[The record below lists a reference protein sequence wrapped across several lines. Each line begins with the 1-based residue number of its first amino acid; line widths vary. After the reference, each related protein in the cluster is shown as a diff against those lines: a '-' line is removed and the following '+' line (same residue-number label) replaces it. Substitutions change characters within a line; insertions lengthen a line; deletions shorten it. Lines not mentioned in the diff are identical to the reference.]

1 MLQILIETEP
11 TMTADQRLTELE
23 IRVAEQ
29 EKTIDELSSV
39 LAEQWKL
46 IDQLSKKLGA
56 LTDRF
61 LELEEQTAPDVPVTK
76 PPHW

>member
-1 MLQILIETEP
+1 MSTET
-11 TMTADQRLTELE
+11 RLMELE

-29 EKTIDELSSV
+29 EKTIEELSSV
-39 LAEQWKL
+39 LAEQWKT
-46 IDQLSKKLGA
+46 IDQLNKKLSA

-61 LELEEQTAPDVPVTK
+61 LTLEGQTAPEIPVTK

>member
-1 MLQILIETEP
+1 MSTD
-11 TMTADQRLTELE
+11 TRLTELE

-29 EKTIDELSSV
+29 EKTIEELSSV
-39 LAEQWKL
+39 LAEQWKT
-46 IDQLSKKLGA
+46 IDQLNKKLSA

-61 LELEEQTAPDVPVTK
+61 LTLEEQTAPEIPVTK